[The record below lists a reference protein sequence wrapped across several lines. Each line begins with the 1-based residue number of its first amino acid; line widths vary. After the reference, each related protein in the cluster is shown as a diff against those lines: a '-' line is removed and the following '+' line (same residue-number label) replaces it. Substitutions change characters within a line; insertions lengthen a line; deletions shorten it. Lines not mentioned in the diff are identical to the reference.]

1 MTDDPAEILAADP
14 EADAPVLAERD
25 AGQDDRGWFLHRAVS
40 GAVDATMGRVEDR
53 VAATTRGVIDDVE
66 PYLVEETVPRIID
79 ALIPHLVERVVPEV
93 IDGLTERLAAET
105 GPAIVEGMT
114 PQLADEL
121 VPLLL
126 ERMRPYLEREL
137 VPAIVDG
144 LTPHIIEQTAPRII
158 DGVMPYIRA
167 EIIPDV
173 MDDFVEDPR
182 VRDLIREQSLGLL
195 WDGLEVLRRGLAK
208 ADDVVERVLRAIT
221 FSGDATEGFPVDQLL
236 PGRDRSHAGIVTRS
250 AALTIDFTL
259 VSLIAAQL
267 LATTISL
274 IGAVI
279 DPVPTWLI
287 AGLTFMF
294 AMLGP
299 LYLTIAWRA
308 TTFSLGGAIAGF
320 RDVKTDGTRL
330 GVGRAFIRAITT
342 LFLIPLWAFGMIGT
356 VFHPLRRSW
365 VDRIL
370 GARTPYVVH
379 MERRTPR

>member
-1 MTDDPAEILAADP
+1 MTDNPADSVAADS
-14 EADAPVLAERD
+14 ADD
-25 AGQDDRGWFLHRAVS
+25 AAQDDRGWFLHRAVS

-66 PYLVEETVPRIID
+66 PYLVEETVPRVID

-93 IDGLTERLAAET
+93 IDGLTARLATET

-121 VPLLL
+121 VPVLL

-144 LTPHIIEQTAPRII
+144 LTPHIIEQTAPRVIE
-158 DGVMPYIRA
+158 GVMPYIRA

-173 MDDFVEDPR
+173 MDDFVDDPR

-208 ADDVVERVLRAIT
+208 ADDVVEQLLRTAT
-221 FSGDATEGFPVDQLL
+221 FRGHATEGVPTDDLL

-250 AALTIDFTL
+250 AALAIDFIL
-259 VSLIAAQL
+259 VSLIAAQI
-267 LATTISL
+267 LATTIAL

-279 DPVPTWLI
+279 DPVPNWLI
-287 AGLTFMF
+287 ALLTVSF

-299 LYLTIAWRA
+299 LYLAIAWRA

-320 RDVKTDGTRL
+320 RDLRANGERL
-330 GVGRAFIRAITT
+330 GVVRGFVRGFTS
-342 LFLIPLWAFGMIGT
+342 LFLVPLWAFGLIGT
-356 VFHPLRRSW
+356 AFHPLRRSW
-365 VDRIL
+365 VDRVL

-379 MERRTPR
+379 TERKTQR